1 MTGTPSY
8 MAPEVLDVVPEVP
21 YDPRQ
26 GDVWSCG
33 VFLYVMLTGTYPQFD
48 LDRGEWRAV
57 RAAKVRAMAE
67 AAAAAT
73 AAKVRAV
80 RAKLMIANAITHTV
94 LLRCGD

>member
-1 MTGTPSY
+1 MAERCGTPSY

-48 LDRGEWRAV
+48 LDKCEWRAV
-57 RAAKVRAMAE
+57 REAKVRAMA
-67 AAAAAT
+67 A
-73 AAKVRAV
+73 AAKVRA
-80 RAKLMIANAITHTV
+80 
-94 LLRCGD
+94 RCEQS